1 MLNYFTIAEAQEQ
14 LPALSKNLRDPA
26 IITQDGKPVIVAL
39 SMEQFASLVET
50 MEILSDR
57 EFMSEL
63 REGIRQAD
71 LYQTISL
78 EALKLELGF

>member
-1 MLNYFTIAEAQEQ
+1 MLNYLTFAALQQQ
-14 LPALSKNLRDPA
+14 LSLLSKNLRYPA

-50 MEILSDR
+50 MRILSDR

-63 REGIRQAD
+63 REGIQQAD
-71 LYQTISL
+71 L
-78 EALKLELGF
+78 G

>member
-1 MLNYFTIAEAQEQ
+1 MLNYLTIAEAQQQ
-14 LPALSKNLRDPA
+14 LPELSNNLGEPT

-39 SMEQFASLVET
+39 SMKQFASLMET

-71 LYQTISL
+71 LERTISL
-78 EALKLELGF
+78 EALKLQLGF

>member
-1 MLNYFTIAEAQEQ
+1 MPNYLTVAEAQEQ

-39 SMEQFASLVET
+39 SMQQFDSLVET

-57 EFMSEL
+57 EFMADL

-71 LYQTISL
+71 LGQMVSL
-78 EALKLELGF
+78 ETLKLELRF